1 MQPYPLLSQTSFYML
16 TNSPISAV
24 LHASTQHSYAFNF
37 LFCLNT
43 LLQFNMFCYAP
54 FSRLMRDLIEP
65 PARKSEDQANSNS
78 NENNAIKK
86 NKEDE
91 NE

>member
-1 MQPYPLLSQTSFYML
+1 
-16 TNSPISAV
+16 
-24 LHASTQHSYAFNF
+24 
-37 LFCLNT
+37 
-43 LLQFNMFCYAP
+43 
-54 FSRLMRDLIEP
+54 MRDLIEP